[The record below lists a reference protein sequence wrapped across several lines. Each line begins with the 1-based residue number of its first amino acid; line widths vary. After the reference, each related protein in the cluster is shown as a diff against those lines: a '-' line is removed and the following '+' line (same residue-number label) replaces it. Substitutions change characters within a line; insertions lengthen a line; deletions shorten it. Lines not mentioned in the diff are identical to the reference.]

1 MKQLLRIIPILL
13 VISSAAYTQEAQ
25 LFNKTW
31 KIKQLLT
38 VYKNSNISLFH
49 KDSANNTTNYTGLEF
64 NFQSANTYTLTTA
77 TGTNQG
83 TWAIHA
89 GGDSVTIDGVP
100 YKLEQINTDSFTTRS
115 YSLQLADEAGNFDT
129 AYTYLK
135 LYSLAALPVNLL
147 SFSGRFI
154 NNQVQ
159 LNWATAQEQNNK
171 EFEIQ
176 YSATGSNFETIGK
189 LPGKGNINTISQY
202 NYATSQFRSGTN
214 YYRLKQIDYD
224 GRADH
229 SRIVSIVVDP
239 AGQPRISFS
248 PNPASGKITLSV
260 TQPFSNKVNVSI
272 TEVSGKLVWSGSIQA
287 GATTSTIYLHGLHKG
302 MYILTAKDH
311 KGEKLFFGKL
321 IIQ

>member
-1 MKQLLRIIPILL
+1 MKYILRIIVILL
-13 VISSAAYTQEAQ
+13 VISSSSYAQESQ
-25 LFNKTW
+25 LLNKTW

-49 KDSANNTTNYTGLEF
+49 KDSTHNTTNYTGLEF
-64 NFQSANTYTLTTA
+64 NFQPANTYTLTTA

-83 TWAIHA
+83 TWAFHA

-135 LYSLAALPVNLL
+135 MYSLAALPVNLL
-147 SFSGRFI
+147 NFSGRFA
-154 NNQVQ
+154 NNLVQ

-176 YSATGSNFETIGK
+176 YSATGSSFETIGK
-189 LPGKGNINTISQY
+189 VTGKGNINTISQY
-202 NYATSQFRSGTN
+202 NYTTSQFRSGIN
-214 YYRLKQIDYD
+214 YYRLKQIDFD
-224 GRADH
+224 GSADY
-229 SRIVSIVVDP
+229 SKIVSIVVDP
-239 AGQPRISFS
+239 AGLPRISFS
-248 PNPASGKITLSV
+248 PNPAPNKITVSLS
-260 TQPFSNKVNVSI
+260 QPFNNKVSLSI
-272 TEVSGKLVWSGSIQA
+272 NEVSGKLVWSGNIQP
-287 GATTSTIYLHGLHKG
+287 GATISTIYLHGLQKG

-311 KGEKLFFGKL
+311 KGEKLFFDKL